1 MREAAFIPYGAY
13 WSTPFAKWQGALSHL
28 HSLRFAAWQARREL
42 EARGLL
48 QAPFDLG
55 VLGATV
61 PQQGAFYGLPWV
73 TGLMGLE
80 HLGGPTIAQACA
92 TSARVIAMANDAVRA
107 DSARCVLLLT
117 ADRVS
122 NGPALYYPDPSG
134 PGGNGVHESWVMDN
148 FQKDPFAGLAMV
160 QTAENVAR
168 LHGISTSQQNEVT
181 LQRYAQYADATAR
194 GHEFHKRFMR
204 LPFEVPDKSFR
215 RTVAVLEGDEGIHDT
230 TAEGL
235 ASLKPVIEG
244 GTVTFGG
251 QTHPADGSAGLLVCA
266 QDQARRL
273 SRRPEISIEILATG
287 LARVDKGFMPQAPL
301 PAALDAL
308 AKAGLPASALTHVKT
323 HNPFALG
330 DIVVSRGLGFAL
342 EKMNGYGCSLVWGH
356 PQGPTGMRAVIELI
370 EQMVLEGGGIGLFTG
385 CAAGDSAMSVLLKVD
400 GA

>member
-1 MREAAFIPYGAY
+1 MRDAFIPYGAY

-55 VLGATV
+55 VLGTTV

-80 HLGGPTIAQACA
+80 GLGGPTIAQACA
-92 TSARVIAMANDAVRA
+92 TSARVIALASDAVRA

-168 LHGISTSQQNEVT
+168 LHGISTAQQNEVT
-181 LQRYAQYADATAR
+181 VMRYAQYADATAN
-194 GHEFHKRFMR
+194 GHAFQKRYMR

-215 RTVAVLEGDEGIHDT
+215 RTVAVLEGDEGIHAT

-235 ASLKPVIEG
+235 AALKPVIEG

-251 QTHPADGSAGLLVCA
+251 QTHPADGSAGLVVCSKER
-266 QDQARRL
+266 ARSL
-273 SRRPEISIEILATG
+273 SRRPEISIQVLATG
-287 LARVDKGFMPQAPL
+287 QARVEKGYMPQAPL
-301 PAALDAL
+301 PAAQDAL
-308 AKAGLPASALTHVKT
+308 AKAGVKASELTHVKT
-323 HNPFALG
+323 HNPFVLG
-330 DIVVSRGLGFAL
+330 DIVVSRGLGFPL

-356 PQGPTGMRAVIELI
+356 PQGPTGMRGVIELV